1 MTEID
6 RSLIGT
12 SAAPFVVEVERGAIR
27 KFADAIGDASPLYRD
42 EAFARRHGFAG
53 IVAPPTFPTCFRAPQ
68 DPPWIAT
75 LDRRRIVA
83 GEIGFRYLQPIV
95 AGMRFECRLRLV
107 GVDDKTGARG
117 AMSLLRQ
124 EMTGHLLGDDGVA
137 GQSVFVV
144 RRTTVYRSSRQLETR
159 SLA

>member
-27 KFADAIGDASPLYRD
+27 KFADAIGDGNPLYRD
-42 EAFARRHGFAG
+42 DAFARRHGFAG
-53 IVAPPTFPTCFRAPQ
+53 VVAPPTFPTCFRPPQ

-83 GEIGFRYLQPIV
+83 GEIGFHYLRPIV
-95 AGMRFECRLRLV
+95 AGMRFECRLRLLA
-107 GVDDKTGARG
+107 VDDKSGARG

-124 EMTGHLLGDDGVA
+124 EMTGHLLDDDGGA
-137 GQSVFVV
+137 GESVFVV
-144 RRTTVYRSSRQLETR
+144 RRTTVYRSSQQVQAR

>member
-6 RSLIGT
+6 RSWIGT
-12 SAAPFVVEVERGAIR
+12 TAPAFRVDVERGAIR
-27 KFADAIGDASPLYRD
+27 KFADAIGDGNLLYRD
-42 EAFARRHGFAG
+42 DAFARRHGYDG
-53 IVAPPTFPTCFRAPQ
+53 IVAPPTFPTCFRASQ

-83 GEIGFRYLQPIV
+83 GEMGFHYHRPIV
-95 AGMRFECRLRLV
+95 AGMRFECRLQLV
-107 GVDDKTGARG
+107 GIDDKEGARG

-124 EMTGHLLGDDGVA
+124 VMSGHLVGDDGLA
-137 GQSVFVV
+137 HECVFTV
-144 RRTTVYRSSRQLETR
+144 RRTTVYRSAQQVTSR

>member
-1 MTEID
+1 MTEVD

-12 SAAPFVVEVERGAIR
+12 SAPPFLVEVERGAIR
-27 KFADAIGDASPLYRD
+27 KFADAIGDDNLLYRD
-42 EAFARRHGFAG
+42 DAFARRHGYEG

-68 DPPWIAT
+68 DPPWIAA

-83 GEIGFRYLQPIV
+83 GEMGFHYHRPIV
-95 AGMRFECRLRLV
+95 AGMRFECRLQLV
-107 GVDDKTGARG
+107 GIDDKDGARG

-124 EMTGHLLGDDGVA
+124 VMSGYRVDNDGVA
-137 GQSVFVV
+137 HECVFAV
-144 RRTTVYRSSRQLETR
+144 RRTTVYRSAQQVASR

>member
-6 RSLIGT
+6 HSLIG
-12 SAAPFVVEVERGAIR
+12 ACAPPFLVDVERGAIR
-27 KFADAIGDASPLYRD
+27 KFADAIGDDNPLYRD
-42 EAFARRHGFAG
+42 DAFARRHGFEG
-53 IVAPPTFPTCFRAPQ
+53 IVAPPTFPTCFRAPK

-83 GEIGFRYLQPIV
+83 GEMGFHYERPIV
-95 AGMRFECRLRLV
+95 AGMRFECRLQLV
-107 GVDDKTGARG
+107 DVDEKTGERG

-124 EMTGHLLGDDGVA
+124 VMFGYRMGDDGIV
-137 GQSVFVV
+137 QDCVFTV
-144 RRTTVYRSSRQLETR
+144 RRTTIYRSAQQVAAR